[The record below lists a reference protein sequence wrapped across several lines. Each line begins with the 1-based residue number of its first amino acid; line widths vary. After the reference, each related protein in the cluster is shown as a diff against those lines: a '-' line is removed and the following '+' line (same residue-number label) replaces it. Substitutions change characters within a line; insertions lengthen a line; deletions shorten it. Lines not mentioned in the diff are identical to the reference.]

1 MCLLCVRGD
10 CAGPVENIKS
20 LNRADLR
27 DYIDTHYTSKRF
39 VIAGAGAINHNQL
52 VCSLHVCLC
61 CVCVVFGHFIYVC
74 VMCVSTGGLNRKIFW
89 QTVATTVTHIPLQ
102 CQFRRCSVHR

>member
-10 CAGPVENIKS
+10 CTGPVENIKS

-39 VIAGAGAINHNQL
+39 VIAGAGAIDHNQL

-61 CVCVVFGHFIYVC
+61 CVCVVFVLCLGIYLCLCAVC
-74 VMCVSTGGLNRKIFW
+74 VYRWT
-89 QTVATTVTHIPLQ
+89 
-102 CQFRRCSVHR
+102 